1 MASPPLKNLIK
12 KLKGQRA
19 ALESLIEAALYDERL
34 STTTR
39 EIYTNTHILDGLGDE
54 I

>member
-19 ALESLIEAALYDERL
+19 ALESLIEAALYTDCGQKAF
-34 STTTR
+34 TM
-39 EIYTNTHILDGLGDE
+39 ND
-54 I
+54 